1 MTREGAATGAAEG
14 APAAAGNAPPVLRR
28 HVFYLSGFDPRGAAF
43 YHRMYRDEAEKHS
56 ALSGAALDV
65 GPRRALGP
73 HVQSWTVT
81 SETAGATVETRY
93 DFLRWDDI
101 VREHW
106 PRARLA
112 VWRDTLW
119 AFLIFLRTGILRTV
133 FRTTY
138 PVFVT
143 CTLPAAVIAP
153 QILLTLAAAG
163 AAMALAGLVTGRPI
177 AIGLPAALLA
187 GAAAFRLTLRIEK
200 AANADWL
207 GRIYAF
213 TVKDARRQ
221 VAGLDAR
228 RDHFAALIAQAVRE
242 GGAQE
247 ILVVGHSLGT
257 PLAISVMARAL
268 ARDPQLDRRGPAVA
282 LLTLGQTTPILS
294 LMPEADW
301 FREEVRAL
309 ARSDLD
315 WIDFSAPPDGAC
327 FALVDPVRIFDP
339 QAPRPDG
346 EARPKLLNARFMDLI
361 EATTYRR
368 VKRDWMRVHFQYLM
382 AGDRLAAYDYFAI
395 TTGPLLLAERYAERR
410 SVTDYSGLRP
420 FRR

>member
-1 MTREGAATGAAEG
+1 MR
-14 APAAAGNAPPVLRR
+14 PAAAAIARDGDAAAAAGPVRRR

-43 YHRMYRDEAEKHS
+43 YHRMYRDEAEKHF
-56 ALSGAALDV
+56 ALSGVALDV

-81 SETAGATVETRY
+81 SEAAGATVETRY

-106 PRARLA
+106 PRARLT

-119 AFLIFLRTGILRTV
+119 AFFVFLRTGILRTV
-133 FRTTY
+133 FHTTY
-138 PVFVT
+138 PVFIT
-143 CTLPAAVIAP
+143 CTLPAAVIAL
-153 QILLTLAAAG
+153 QIVLTLAAGAG
-163 AAMALAGLVTGRPI
+163 AMALAGLVAGAPI
-177 AIGLPAALLA
+177 LAGLPAALLA
-187 GAAAFRLTLRIEK
+187 GIAVFRLTQRIEK

-228 RDHFAALIAQAVRE
+228 RDHFAALIAQAVRAGE
-242 GGAQE
+242 AQE
-247 ILVVGHSLGT
+247 IVVVGHSLGT

-268 ARDPQLDRRGPAVA
+268 RQDPDLHRRGPALT

-301 FREEVRAL
+301 FRDDVRAV
-309 ARSDLD
+309 AGSGLD

-339 QAPRPDG
+339 QAPRPEG

-395 TTGPLLLAERYAERR
+395 TAGPLLLAERYGERP